1 MDSSAAPN
9 EGPEGLNH
17 WQYEDNVFPL
27 TAHPRLLSTWKLIE
41 AWLRILQLLALLGVL
56 TWSMFF
62 LPELLRV
69 SFTSN
74 LDQHAPAL
82 KHLQSTTTQ
91 STPSAPESQSGPLQQ
106 LKPEDSAEA
115 YQSSVSEYLAQSRA
129 TSDWLVLVCLP
140 GMALGSAVGV
150 LISWICLPAS
160 RWRTLGFGLLLGAA
174 ATGWSWLSSSGWL
187 RLSTALPDRS
197 GGQFMVGP
205 QNELGVFIDGSV
217 YDKLMLAW
225 SVNDLPA
232 ATLSMTLGGLIAIWI
247 ARPITRFVMRLL
259 LPPASRWHIAWL
271 WTADGLRVP
280 GAQRSSS

>member
-1 MDSSAAPN
+1 MDSPAAPN
-9 EGPEGLNH
+9 EEPEGLNH
-17 WQYEDNVFPL
+17 WQYGDDVFPL
-27 TAHPRLLSTWKLIE
+27 IAHSRLLNTWKLLE

-62 LPELLRV
+62 LPELLRI

-74 LDQHAPAL
+74 LNQHAPAL

-91 STPSAPESQSGPLQQ
+91 PTSSTQESQSGPLQQ
-106 LKPEDSAEA
+106 LKPEDSAET
-115 YQSSVSEYLAQSRA
+115 YRSSVSEYLAQSRA
-129 TSDWLVLVCLP
+129 TSDWLVLVCFP

-160 RWRTLGFGLLLGAA
+160 RWRTLGFGLLLSAG
-174 ATGWSWLSSSGWL
+174 ATGWSWLSTSGWL

-197 GGQFMVGP
+197 GGQFLVGP
-205 QNELGVFIDGSV
+205 KNEGGFIIDGSV

-232 ATLSMTLGGLIAIWI
+232 ATLSMTLGEIGRAH
-247 ARPITRFVMRLL
+247 V
-259 LPPASRWHIAWL
+259 
-271 WTADGLRVP
+271 
-280 GAQRSSS
+280 

>member
-1 MDSSAAPN
+1 MDSSVAPK
-9 EGPEGLNH
+9 EVPEGLNH
-17 WQYEDNVFPL
+17 WRYEDDVFSL
-27 TAHPRLLSTWKLIE
+27 TAHPRLLNTWTLIE

-62 LPELLRV
+62 LPELLRM

-74 LDQHAPAL
+74 LNQHAPAL
-82 KHLQSTTTQ
+82 KHLQSMTTQ
-91 STPSAPESQSGPLQQ
+91 PTPITPESHSGPLQQ
-106 LKPEDSAEA
+106 LKPDDSAEA
-115 YQSSVSEYLAQSRA
+115 YRTSVSEYLAQSRP

-140 GMALGSAVGV
+140 GVTLGSAVGV
-150 LISWICLPAS
+150 LISWICLHTS
-160 RWRTLGFGLLLGAA
+160 RWRTLGFGLLLSAG
-174 ATGWSWLSSSGWL
+174 ATGWSWLNTSGWL

-197 GGQFMVGP
+197 GGQFLVGP
-205 QNELGVFIDGSV
+205 KNEGGFIIDGSV

-232 ATLSMTLGGLIAIWI
+232 ATLSMTLGGLIAIWF
-247 ARPITRFVMRLL
+247 ARPISRFVMRLL

>member
-1 MDSSAAPN
+1 MDYSAAPN

-17 WQYEDNVFPL
+17 CQYENDVFPL
-27 TAHPRLLSTWKLIE
+27 TVHPRLLSTWKLIE

-56 TWSMFF
+56 TWSMLF
-62 LPELLRV
+62 LPELLRM

-74 LDQHAPAL
+74 LNRHAPAL

-91 STPSAPESQSGPLQQ
+91 PTPSTPESHSGPLQQ
-106 LKPEDSAEA
+106 LKPKDSAEA
-115 YQSSVSEYLAQSRA
+115 YRTSVSEYLAQSRA
-129 TSDWLVLVCLP
+129 TCDWLVLVCLP

-150 LISWICLPAS
+150 LICWICLPAS
-160 RWRTLGFGLLLGAA
+160 RWRTLGFGLLLSAGT
-174 ATGWSWLSSSGWL
+174 TGWSWMSTSGWL

-197 GGQFMVGP
+197 GGQFLVDP
-205 QNELGVFIDGSV
+205 KNEGGFLIDGSV

-232 ATLSMTLGGLIAIWI
+232 ATLSMTLGGLIAIWF

-271 WTADGLRVP
+271 WTADGLPVP